1 MNKKEKQSII
11 ILYHKNKELLYL
23 SLKTLQKTIPDNIEI
38 IIVANNRNKE
48 ELNLSI
54 NHPQVDII
62 KIDHDLL
69 YSEAAN
75 IGVDV
80 AKGEIIVLCDQDL
93 FYEGNWYDNLLEFF
107 LSSRNIGAVSPQ
119 LLNPKNNRII
129 DFGIAYSPQTI
140 VHPTRGLLYG
150 HPWAMHNRKV
160 TSACGAILMTRK
172 ITYIKCG
179 GMDKTMPYICCDC
192 DFGIQLLKYG
202 LETWV
207 VYNSLAY
214 HIGSSSS
221 MNTKV
226 STYNYLRGD
235 SKAMFYAKN
244 YSNIPLDIED
254 WMNYTFSEF
263 KKTNNILTHY
273 YFFDLSSISDSLWYT
288 KKIQQ
293 ILNIKYYDIDKINIE
308 QSNPDSLQLYNF
320 MPFAMLN
327 VREPIIYFV
336 DSFVSLQDNVIWWK
350 LRSYKN
356 DIIIDIHGN
365 ILLASDIINTQYNV

>member
-11 ILYHKNKELLYL
+11 ILYHKNKELLYF
-23 SLKTLQKTIPDNIEI
+23 SLKTLQKTIPNNIEI
-38 IIVANNRNKE
+38 IIVANNRNKD

-54 NHPQVDII
+54 NHPQINII

-75 IGVDV
+75 IGVN
-80 AKGEIIVLCDQDL
+80 AAQGEIIVLCDQDL
-93 FYEGNWYDNLLEFF
+93 FYEENWYDNLLEFF
-107 LSSRNIGAVSPQ
+107 LSSKDIGAVSPQ

-140 VHPTRGLLYG
+140 VHPTRGLLYR
-150 HPWAMHNRKV
+150 HPWTMHNRKV
-160 TSACGAILMTRK
+160 TSACGAILMMRK
-172 ITYIKCG
+172 TTYIKCG

-192 DFGIQLLKYG
+192 DFGIRLLKHG

-207 VYNSLAY
+207 VFNSVAY

-221 MNTKV
+221 MNTKI

-244 YSNIPLDIED
+244 YSNIPLDIEE

-263 KKTNNILTHY
+263 KKTNYILTHY
-273 YFFDLSSISDSLWYT
+273 YFFDLSSISDSFWYT

-293 ILNIKYYDIDKINIE
+293 ILNIKYYDIDKINIG

-327 VREPIIYFV
+327 VQEPIIYFV
-336 DSFVSLQDNVIWWK
+336 DSFVSLQNNVIWWK
-350 LRSYKN
+350 LRNYKN

-365 ILLASDIINTQYNV
+365 ILLASDITNIGYDI